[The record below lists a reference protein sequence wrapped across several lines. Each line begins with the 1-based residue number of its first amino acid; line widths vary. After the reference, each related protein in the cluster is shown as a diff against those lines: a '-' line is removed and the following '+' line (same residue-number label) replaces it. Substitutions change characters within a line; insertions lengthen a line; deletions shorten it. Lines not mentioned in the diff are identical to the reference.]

1 MAIADFFIDKFPVTN
16 EAYHGFVLA
25 TGYKPN
31 VSQGP
36 ARRCLLLMSWLVI
49 SSVVGTH
56 SLQILCNRTL
66 TTF

>member
-31 VSQGP
+31 VSSD
-36 ARRCLLLMSWLVI
+36 ASRRCWLLMSYLVI
-49 SSVVGTH
+49 SSAVGTH